1 MKGFFDDVLTAI
13 PRGCETCPLDGKKI
27 IRGHGRSSAKMMVLA
42 EAPGKNEEQ
51 KEKNLIGGAGKVFM
65 KMIVVESTDIVV
77 GCHMVGEHAG
87 EIIQGIAVA
96 MKAGAKKA
104 DFDAT
109 IGIHPTAAEEFVT
122 MR

>member
-1 MKGFFDDVLTAI
+1 MK
-13 PRGCETCPLDGKKI
+13 ETLG
-27 IRGHGRSSAKMMVLA
+27 
-42 EAPGKNEEQ
+42 
-51 KEKNLIGGAGKVFM
+51 GGAGKIFM
-65 KMIVVESTDIVV
+65 KMIVVKSTDIVV